1 MTVKLSHMHLRT
13 THTYTPLTILD
24 LRAEIDAV
32 TQRFI
37 DAVNK
42 HDVTAISQVY
52 ASDCKLMPPGMDVQY
67 GREGISSTRL
77 KLALIGL
84 HDILKCME

>member
-1 MTVKLSHMHLRT
+1 MTVKLSHMQLHT
-13 THTYTPLTILD
+13 THTYTPLD
-24 LRAEIDAV
+24 LKAEIDAV

-37 DAVNK
+37 DAINK

-67 GREGISSTRL
+67 GREGINSKRL
-77 KLALIGL
+77 KLTLIGPA
-84 HDILKCME
+84 

>member
-1 MTVKLSHMHLRT
+1 MTVKFSHMHLHT

-37 DAVNK
+37 DAINK

-67 GREGISSTRL
+67 GREGI
-77 KLALIGL
+77 
-84 HDILKCME
+84 